1 VTGSP
6 TTSRTLE
13 RTVPR
18 GQTLSAGRKGM
29 NLFMGFLISLG
40 TLIVVAPLVWIF
52 VYLIAQGIGA
62 LSPEFF
68 TRVPAPEGEAGG
80 GWLNAITG
88 SLIMLAIAAVVGVVV
103 GVAGGIFLAEFP
115 RHRLMPTIR
124 MVSDVLSGIPAIV
137 VGLVIYSLVVL
148 TTKHFSG
155 FAGGLALGLLMI
167 PIVVRTTEEVLKL
180 VPLNVREA
188 GMALGLP
195 QWRVIVSIVLPAA
208 TAGIVTGVMLAL
220 ARVAGEAS
228 PLLFTAFGN
237 NLLNL
242 DPSKP
247 MSALPL
253 QIYIGATSSYDIN
266 QNQAK
271 AGSLVLIVLIFLAS
285 LAARAATKKR

>member
-1 VTGSP
+1 MPGTAARPSV
-6 TTSRTLE
+6 
-13 RTVPR
+13 
-18 GQTLSAGRKGM
+18 LSSGRKST
-29 NLFMGFLISLG
+29 NLFMGFLIALG
-40 TLIVVAPLVWIF
+40 TLIVVAPLIWIF
-52 VYLIAQGIGA
+52 VYLIAQGVGA
-62 LSPEFF
+62 LSLDFF
-68 TRVPAPEGEAGG
+68 TKVPAPEGEAGG

-88 SLIMLAIAAVVGVVV
+88 SLIMLLIAAIVGVIV
-103 GVAGGIFLAEFP
+103 GVSGGVFLAEFP
-115 RHRLMPTIR
+115 RHPLMPTVR

-137 VGLVIYSLVVL
+137 VGLVVYSLVVL
-148 TTKHFSG
+148 TTRQFSG

-180 VPLNVREA
+180 VPLSVREA

-220 ARVAGEAS
+220 ARVAGEAA
-228 PLLFTAFGN
+228 PLLFTAFGT

-253 QIYIGATSSYDIN
+253 QIFIGATSSYDVN

-285 LAARAATKKR
+285 LAARRATRRR

>member
-1 VTGSP
+1 MT
-6 TTSRTLE
+6 RTLQGAAT
-13 RTVPR
+13 RPT
-18 GQTLSAGRKGM
+18 GLSSGRKTK
-29 NLFMGFLISLG
+29 NIFMGFLIALG
-40 TLIVVAPLVWIF
+40 TALVVAPLIWIF
-52 VYLIAQGIGA
+52 VYLIAQGVGA
-62 LSPEFF
+62 LSLDFF
-68 TRVPAPEGEAGG
+68 TKVPAPEGEAGG
-80 GWLNAITG
+80 GWLNAISG

-103 GVAGGIFLAEFP
+103 GVSGGIFLAEFP
-115 RHRLMPTIR
+115 RHRFMPTIR

-137 VGLVIYSLVVL
+137 VGLVVYSLVVL
-148 TTKHFSG
+148 TTHHFSG

-180 VPLNVREA
+180 VPLAVREA
-188 GMALGLP
+188 GLALGLP

-208 TAGIVTGVMLAL
+208 ASGIVTGVMLAL

-237 NLLNL
+237 NLLSL

-253 QIYIGATSSYDIN
+253 QIFIGATSSYDIN

-285 LAARAATKKR
+285 LAARSATRQRK

>member
-1 VTGSP
+1 MPGTAARPSA
-6 TTSRTLE
+6 
-13 RTVPR
+13 
-18 GQTLSAGRKGM
+18 LSSGRKGT
-29 NLFMGFLISLG
+29 NLFMGFLIALG
-40 TLIVVAPLVWIF
+40 TLIVVAPLIWIF
-52 VYLIAQGIGA
+52 VYLIAQGVGA
-62 LSPEFF
+62 LSLDFF
-68 TRVPAPEGEAGG
+68 TKVPAPEGEAGG

-88 SLIMLAIAAVVGVVV
+88 SLIMLLIAAIVGVIV
-103 GVAGGIFLAEFP
+103 GVSGGVFLAEFP
-115 RHRLMPTIR
+115 RHPLMPTVR

-137 VGLVIYSLVVL
+137 VGLVVYSLVVL
-148 TTKHFSG
+148 TTRQFSG

-180 VPLNVREA
+180 VPLSVREA

-220 ARVAGEAS
+220 ARVAGEAA

-253 QIYIGATSSYDIN
+253 QIFIGATSSYDVN

-285 LAARAATKKR
+285 LAARRATRRR

>member
-1 VTGSP
+1 M
-6 TTSRTLE
+6 TTARTLT

-18 GQTLSAGRKGM
+18 GQTLSAGRKAK
-29 NLFMGFLISLG
+29 NLFMGFLIALG
-40 TLIVVAPLVWIF
+40 TVIVVAPLVWIF

-62 LSPEFF
+62 LSLDFF
-68 TRVPAPEGEAGG
+68 TKVPAPEGEAGG
-80 GWLNAITG
+80 GWLNAISG
-88 SLIMLAIAAVVGVVV
+88 SLIMLLIAAIVGVIV
-103 GVAGGIFLAEFP
+103 GVSGGVFLAEFP
-115 RHRLMPTIR
+115 RHPLMPTVR

-137 VGLVIYSLVVL
+137 VGLVVYSLVVL
-148 TTKHFSG
+148 TTRQFSG

-180 VPLNVREA
+180 VPLSVREA

-220 ARVAGEAS
+220 ARVAGEAA

-253 QIYIGATSSYDIN
+253 QIFIGATSSYDVN

-285 LAARAATKKR
+285 LAARRATRRK

>member
-1 VTGSP
+1 MT
-6 TTSRTLE
+6 RTLQ
-13 RTVPR
+13 R
-18 GQTLSAGRKGM
+18 GAARSAGLSAGRKAT
-29 NLFMGFLISLG
+29 NLFMGFLIALG
-40 TLIVVAPLVWIF
+40 TLLVVAPLIWIF
-52 VYLIAQGIGA
+52 VYLTAQGIGA
-62 LSPEFF
+62 LSVDFF
-68 TRVPAPEGEAGG
+68 TKVPAPEGEAGG
-80 GWLNAITG
+80 GWLNAISG
-88 SLIMLAIAAVVGVVV
+88 SLIMLLIAAVVGVVV
-103 GVAGGIFLAEFP
+103 GVAGGVFLAEFP

-137 VGLVIYSLVVL
+137 VGLVVYSLVVL
-148 TTKHFSG
+148 TTRHFSG

-180 VPLNVREA
+180 VPLAVREA
-188 GMALGLP
+188 GLALGLP
-195 QWRVIVSIVLPAA
+195 QWRVILSIVLPAA
-208 TAGIVTGVMLAL
+208 TSGIVTGVMLAL
-220 ARVAGEAS
+220 ARVAGEAA

-285 LAARAATKKR
+285 LAARSATRQKK

>member
-1 VTGSP
+1 MPGTAARPSA
-6 TTSRTLE
+6 
-13 RTVPR
+13 
-18 GQTLSAGRKGM
+18 LSNGRKGT
-29 NLFMGFLISLG
+29 NLFMGFLIALG
-40 TLIVVAPLVWIF
+40 TLIVVAPLIWIF
-52 VYLIAQGIGA
+52 VYLIAQGVGA
-62 LSPEFF
+62 LSLDFF
-68 TRVPAPEGEAGG
+68 TKVPAPEGEAGG
-80 GWLNAITG
+80 GWLNAISG
-88 SLIMLAIAAVVGVVV
+88 SLIMLLIAAIVGVSV
-103 GVAGGIFLAEFP
+103 GVSGGVFLAEFP
-115 RHRLMPTIR
+115 RHPLMPTIR

-137 VGLVIYSLVVL
+137 VGLVVYSLVVL
-148 TTKHFSG
+148 TTRQFSG

-180 VPLNVREA
+180 VPLSVREA

-220 ARVAGEAS
+220 ARVAGEAA

-253 QIYIGATSSYDIN
+253 QIFIGATSSYDIN

-285 LAARAATKKR
+285 LAARRATRRK

>member
-1 VTGSP
+1 MT
-6 TTSRTLE
+6 RTMPATAA
-13 RTVPR
+13 RPSA
-18 GQTLSAGRKGM
+18 LSSGRKGT
-29 NLFMGFLISLG
+29 NLFMGFLIALG
-40 TLIVVAPLVWIF
+40 TLIVVAPLIWIF
-52 VYLIAQGIGA
+52 VYLIAQGVGA
-62 LSPEFF
+62 LSLDFF
-68 TRVPAPEGEAGG
+68 TKVPAPEGEAGG

-88 SLIMLAIAAVVGVVV
+88 SLIMLLIAATVGVIV
-103 GVAGGIFLAEFP
+103 GVSGGVFLAEFP
-115 RHRLMPTIR
+115 RHPLMPTIR

-137 VGLVIYSLVVL
+137 VGLVVYSLVVL
-148 TTKHFSG
+148 TTRQFSG

-180 VPLNVREA
+180 VPLSVREA

-195 QWRVIVSIVLPAA
+195 QWRVILSVVLPAA

-220 ARVAGEAS
+220 ARVAGEAA

-253 QIYIGATSSYDIN
+253 QIFIGATSSYDVN

-285 LAARAATKKR
+285 LAARRATRRR

>member
-1 VTGSP
+1 MT
-6 TTSRTLE
+6 RTLQ
-13 RTVPR
+13 RSVPT
-18 GQTLSAGRKGM
+18 GQTLSAGRKGV
-29 NLFMGFLISLG
+29 NLFMGALIALG
-40 TLIVVAPLVWIF
+40 TLLVVAPLIWIF
-52 VYLIAQGIGA
+52 VYLMAQGIGA
-62 LSPEFF
+62 LSIDFF
-68 TRVPAPEGEAGG
+68 TKVPAPEGEAGG

-88 SLIMLAIAAVVGVVV
+88 SLIMLLIAALVGVTV
-103 GVAGGIFLAEFP
+103 GVSGGVFLAEFP

-137 VGLVIYSLVVL
+137 VGLVVYSLVVL
-148 TTKHFSG
+148 TTRQFSG
-155 FAGGLALGLLMI
+155 YAGGLALGLLMI

-180 VPLNVREA
+180 VPLDVREA

-208 TAGIVTGVMLAL
+208 TSGIVTGVMLAL
-220 ARVAGEAS
+220 ARVAGEAA

-253 QIYIGATSSYDIN
+253 QIFIGATSSYDIN

>member
-1 VTGSP
+1 MT
-6 TTSRTLE
+6 RTLPG
-13 RTVPR
+13 VAAPR
-18 GQTLSAGRKGM
+18 SALSSGRKGT
-29 NLFMGFLISLG
+29 NLFMGFLIALG
-40 TLIVVAPLVWIF
+40 TLIVVAPLIWIF
-52 VYLIAQGIGA
+52 VYLIAQGVGA
-62 LSPEFF
+62 LSLDFF
-68 TRVPAPEGEAGG
+68 TKVPAPEGETGG
-80 GWLNAITG
+80 GWLNAISG
-88 SLIMLAIAAVVGVVV
+88 SLIMLLIAATVGVIV
-103 GVAGGIFLAEFP
+103 GVSGGVFLAEFP
-115 RHRLMPTIR
+115 RHKLMPTIR

-137 VGLVIYSLVVL
+137 VGLVVYSLVVL
-148 TTKHFSG
+148 TTRQFSG

-180 VPLNVREA
+180 VPLSVREA

-195 QWRVIVSIVLPAA
+195 QWRVILSVVLPAA

-220 ARVAGEAS
+220 ARVAGEAA

-253 QIYIGATSSYDIN
+253 QIFIGATSSYDIN

-285 LAARAATKKR
+285 LAARRATRQKRN

>member
-1 VTGSP
+1 M
-6 TTSRTLE
+6 TTTRTLT

-18 GQTLSAGRKGM
+18 GQTLSAGRKAK
-29 NLFMGFLISLG
+29 NLFMGFLIALG
-40 TLIVVAPLVWIF
+40 TVIVVAPLVWIF

-62 LSPEFF
+62 LSLDFF
-68 TRVPAPEGEAGG
+68 TKVPAPEGEAGG
-80 GWLNAITG
+80 GWLNAISG
-88 SLIMLAIAAVVGVVV
+88 SLIMLAIAAVVGVLV
-103 GVAGGIFLAEFP
+103 GVSGGVFLAEFP

-148 TTKHFSG
+148 TTRHFSG

-180 VPLNVREA
+180 VPLAVREA
-188 GMALGLP
+188 GLALGLP
-195 QWRVIVSIVLPAA
+195 QWRVILSIVLPAA
-208 TAGIVTGVMLAL
+208 TSGIVTGVMLAL

-253 QIYIGATSSYDIN
+253 QIYNGATSSYDIN

-285 LAARAATKKR
+285 LAARAATRKR

>member
-1 VTGSP
+1 VT
-6 TTSRTLE
+6 TTRTLT

-18 GQTLSAGRKGM
+18 GQTLSTGRKTK
-29 NLFMGFLISLG
+29 NLFMGALIALG

-52 VYLIAQGIGA
+52 VYLIAQGLGA
-62 LSPEFF
+62 LSLDFF
-68 TRVPAPEGEAGG
+68 TKVPAPEGEAGG
-80 GWLNAITG
+80 GWLNAISG
-88 SLIMLAIAAVVGVVV
+88 SLIMLAIAAVVGVLV
-103 GVAGGIFLAEFP
+103 GVSGGIFLAEFP
-115 RHRLMPTIR
+115 RHKLMPTIR

-180 VPLNVREA
+180 VPLAVREA
-188 GMALGLP
+188 GLALGLP
-195 QWRVIVSIVLPAA
+195 QWRVILSIVLPAA
-208 TAGIVTGVMLAL
+208 TSGIVTGVMLAL

-253 QIYIGATSSYDIN
+253 QIYNGATSSYDIN

-285 LAARAATKKR
+285 LAARAATRKR